1 MLELYFF
8 NVGHGDSIAIK
19 FPNAEWG
26 VIDCNRNKR
35 EREPNVLK
43 FLIANNVERLK
54 FLAVTHYHDDHCKGI
69 DIIAEHF
76 KDKIDNLILPSIHQ
90 SSKLEKDKNVDFD
103 NLSYI
108 VKAIKTILTPKHYQR
123 LYTIEDGNEYNVG
136 DITIS
141 FINPNR
147 NIVRECFAKYYS
159 DSEKSIFN
167 KESLVMTFNYAGKQI
182 LLTGDVTGDVWKNI
196 FEKYGEISADII
208 KISHH
213 GSIENN
219 PVDLLQILTA
229 NSLVSIVSSDGNQ
242 RYKPLPAQ
250 EVIDFL
256 KNKDNHTILKTYDLN
271 QNDSQETY
279 ENNQNLKSNK
289 VINGINKKTQ
299 ITKYDGYFKIT
310 VSEYGKINCSSTI
323 HI

>member
-19 FPNAEWG
+19 FPNEEWG

-35 EREPNVLK
+35 EHEPNVLK

-54 FLAVTHYHDDHCKGI
+54 FLAVTHYHDDHCKGV
-69 DIIAEHF
+69 DVIAEHY
-76 KDKIDNLILPSIHQ
+76 KENIDNLILPTVHP
-90 SSKLEKDKNVDFD
+90 SSKLGYKNKSDFD
-103 NLSYI
+103 NLTYI
-108 VKAIKTILTPKHYQR
+108 VKAIKTIVTPQQSQR

-136 DITIS
+136 DVTIS

-147 NIVRECFAKYYS
+147 DIVKECLVKYYN
-159 DSEKSIFN
+159 DAEKTIFN
-167 KESLVMTFNYAGKQI
+167 KESLVMTFNYAGRQI
-182 LLTGDVTGDVWKNI
+182 LLTGDVTRDVWENI
-196 FEKYGEISADII
+196 FEQHGEISADII

-219 PVDLLQILTA
+219 SAELLQILTA
-229 NSLVSIVSSDGNQ
+229 NSLVSVVSSDGNS
-242 RYKPLPAQ
+242 RYKSLPAE

-256 KNKDNHTILKTYDLN
+256 ENKDNHTTLRTYDLN
-271 QNDSQETY
+271 QNFVDI
-279 ENNQNLKSNK
+279 NQNTRNLSGNK
-289 VINGINKKTQ
+289 VIDGINKNKS
-299 ITKYDGYFKIT
+299 IINYDGYFKIT
-310 VSEYGKINCSSTI
+310 IDENGHIEINRFQ